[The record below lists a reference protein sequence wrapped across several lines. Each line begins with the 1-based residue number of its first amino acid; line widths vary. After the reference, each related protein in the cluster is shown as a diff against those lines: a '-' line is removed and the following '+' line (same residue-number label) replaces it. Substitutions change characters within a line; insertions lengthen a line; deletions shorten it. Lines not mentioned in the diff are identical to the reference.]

1 MDHRSVRL
9 YKGPKN
15 LGLTWNGTSEN
26 SSSPTNMEKV
36 LTMERP
42 RWSKNFGFSSSSFSF
57 FIVLASSECRRMKK
71 PRPKAIMK
79 REYLRWKKVF
89 FLAIFD
95 VSVGNNFK
103 APEQKGEEGGE
114 DAEKHRG
121 IDVAPGNKTEH
132 GIENQIMYFPSQG
145 QAI

>member
-1 MDHRSVRL
+1 
-9 YKGPKN
+9 
-15 LGLTWNGTSEN
+15 
-26 SSSPTNMEKV
+26 
-36 LTMERP
+36 MERP

-121 IDVAPGNKTEH
+121 IDVAPVNKTEH

-145 QAI
+145 QVI